1 MPRDDGELVGGAWW
15 QQPARWQRA
24 CALSL
29 RVSAWMMHAMIDGM
43 VLSSAP
49 STSVLA
55 ATAVPVTVC
64 ALQDVAAFTVA
75 MVSARVRAR
84 ARVKV
89 KVRVCVWV
97 RGGLG
102 FGFGFGLG
110 LG

>member
-84 ARVKV
+84 AR
-89 KVRVCVWV
+89 
-97 RGGLG
+97 LG
-102 FGFGFGLG
+102 
-110 LG
+110 